1 MGEQEQPDSGETG
14 GAMTSDARDELRTIG
29 FRMREIQRL
38 LSMRVQQENRR
49 LEADGLDPVAEA
61 TFFKGHDGR
70 LSTGGPVGYLI
81 QTLAGLDIF
90 DEARVTLDD
99 GTTIRGRCNPITYTP
114 NERLRME
121 IRPRDEDERYDLR
134 ARYADDEWDT
144 PVVRQYVDEDND
156 WTELGELHA
165 IRAVE

>member
-1 MGEQEQPDSGETG
+1 MGEQEQTDPGEKTG
-14 GAMTSDARDELRTIG
+14 MQTSDARDELRTIG

-49 LEADGLDPVAEA
+49 LEAEGLDPVTEA
-61 TFFKGHDGR
+61 TFFKPRDGR
-70 LSTGGPVGYLI
+70 QPTGGAVRYLI
-81 QTLAGLDIF
+81 QTLASLDIF
-90 DEARVTLDD
+90 EEARVTLDD

-121 IRPRDEDERYDLR
+121 IQPRDDDARYDLR
-134 ARYADDEWDT
+134 ARYADDEWST

-156 WTELGELHA
+156 WTEVGELHT
-165 IRAVE
+165 IRTV